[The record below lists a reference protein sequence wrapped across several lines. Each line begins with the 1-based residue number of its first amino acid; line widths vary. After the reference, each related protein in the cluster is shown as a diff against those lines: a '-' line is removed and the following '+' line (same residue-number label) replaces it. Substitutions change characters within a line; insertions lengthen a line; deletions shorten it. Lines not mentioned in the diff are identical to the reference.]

1 MFWRWRVHRQSIL
14 VAYLVI
20 VSLLALV
27 LGVDWYWANEIRGSE
42 TLSFRTP
49 GAFLLAGGAIL
60 VAIVGL
66 HWQLPR
72 RATFWFSR
80 AEELRV
86 PRARGFARFARLPTA
101 LRIVAL
107 LLIVVALAR
116 PQTHTEEARTVEGI
130 DIMFVLDVSKSMEE
144 QDLQRNRLDAGQ
156 RTIRE
161 FLRQRQGRG
170 DRIGLVVFAQEAML
184 QCPLTLDYQSLESV
198 VAGLEIGEVP
208 ALGTA
213 IGDALG
219 LSLASLSRSESASK
233 VVILLSDGDWNKAP
247 FMDPFEARDLSVQMG
262 VRVFTVLLGDEAGK
276 SAGRGRGKS
285 QYAMNPKLLRNI
297 AEQTGGDHFR
307 AGDDAQLSASFE
319 AIRKSLIKSENRVIG
334 SSPHLELYGLA
345 VWPAFM
351 LLLLELLLRMTR
363 FRSFP

>member
-1 MFWRWRVHRQSIL
+1 MRKQPIVI
-14 VAYLVI
+14 AYLLLA
-20 VSLLALV
+20 SLLALV
-27 LGVDWYWANEIRGSE
+27 LGFDWYWANEIRGSE
-42 TLSFRTP
+42 LLTFRTP
-49 GAFLLAGGAIL
+49 GAFLLAGGALL

-80 AEELRV
+80 TEELRV
-86 PRARGFARFARLPTA
+86 PKPRGFSRFARLPTA

-107 LLIVVALAR
+107 LLMVVALAR

-130 DIMFVLDVSKSMEE
+130 DIMFVLDLSKSMEE
-144 QDLQRNRLDAGQ
+144 QDLQRTRLDAGQ

-184 QCPLTLDYQSLESV
+184 QSPLTLDYQSLESV
-198 VAGLEIGEVP
+198 VAGLKIGDVP

-219 LSLASLSRSESASK
+219 LALASLSRSESASK

-247 FMDPFEARDLSVQMG
+247 YMDPFEARDLSVQMG
-262 VRVFTVLLGDEAGK
+262 VRVFTVLLGDEALGK
-276 SAGRGRGKS
+276 SARRGLGRN
-285 QYAMNPKLLRNI
+285 QYAMNPELLKNI

-334 SSPHLELYGLA
+334 SSPHLELYGLL
-345 VWPAFM
+345 VWPAFL